1 MAQLLRVGVDLT
13 PIGIKGIPVERDWGG
28 WGGVQNFVCQVS
40 IFMLSK
46 YAIDIFMDWSVG

>member
-28 WGGVQNFVCQVS
+28 GGAQNFVCQVS

>member
-13 PIGIKGIPVERDWGG
+13 PIGIKGIPVERLGG
-28 WGGVQNFVCQVS
+28 GAQSFVCQVS